1 MRSICFL
8 FYLDGNNEIEPEIYS
23 ALDKLLELKSKE
35 IEIFIEVG
43 REDRNF
49 VKVIRPFENIPYDR
63 DSWIGVRRYHIRDG
77 YVKYFDL
84 GKRNM
89 AHPKE
94 LYEFMCWGLKVCRTK
109 YNALVIASHGFSFV
123 GGITDLTFDVP
134 YVMPIEDMSYSIN
147 KALLDCRK
155 SLDLLFLDMC
165 YMNYIEI
172 IYEIKKR
179 YDNIKYLLTYYGEG
193 DFGGIDY
200 MSLIDNFYRIISGD
214 KNFLYFMERD
224 NLILSRPT
232 KSKVKD
238 IKGFCSDFAQECI
251 LRGYKD
257 IEAVKRDVGLL
268 EVYKKI
274 NDIVCFKSE
283 NSRGVQIIDFYIDEL
298 YKIYKNLAFSID
310 NKWINLISKDFKGCD
325 VQCINF
331 LPKKLTKSAILGL
344 ILSLNGGIDIKEATN
359 ILNNVVKVKGWNI

>member
-1 MRSICFL
+1 MSICFL
-8 FYLDGNNEIEPEIYS
+8 FYLDGNNEIEPEIYN
-23 ALDKLLELKSKE
+23 AFENLLRFKSKE
-35 IEIFIEVG
+35 VELFIEVG
-43 REDRNF
+43 RENREF
-49 VKVIRPFENIPYDR
+49 IKVIRPFENIHYDKNL
-63 DSWIGVRRYHIRDG
+63 WTGVRRYHIRDG
-77 YVKYFDL
+77 YIEYFDL

-94 LYEFMCWGLKVCRTK
+94 LYDFICWGLKVCRAK

-155 SLDLLFLDMC
+155 GLDLLFLDMC

-172 IYEIKKR
+172 LYEIKKR
-179 YDNIKYLLTYYGEG
+179 YDNINYILTYYGEG

-200 MSLIDNFYRIISGD
+200 ISFIENFYSLIERNKD
-214 KNFLYFMERD
+214 FLYFMERD

-238 IKGFCSDFAQECI
+238 IKCFCNVFAEECI
-251 LRGYKD
+251 LKGYND
-257 IEAVKRDVGLL
+257 IEAVKRDIGLL

-274 NDIVCFKSE
+274 NNIVCFKSE

-298 YKIYKNLAFSID
+298 YRIYKNLAFSIN
-310 NKWINLISKDFKGCD
+310 NKWFNLISKDFEGYST
-325 VQCINF
+325 QNINF
-331 LPKKLTKSAILGL
+331 LPKRLTKSAILGL